1 MAIRNYR
8 IRVQGKVQGVF
19 FRASTL
25 RMAQLMNVK
34 GFVRNEEDGSVFI
47 EAEGEEEML
56 TKFIQWCHQGPD
68 NAEVKYVSV
77 TNGDIKNYKAFTIIR

>member
-1 MAIRNYR
+1 MRNYC
-8 IRVQGKVQGVF
+8 IHVHGKVQGVF
-19 FRASTL
+19 FRATAA
-25 RMAQLMNVK
+25 RMATLLSIK
-34 GFVRNEEDGSVFI
+34 GFVKNEIDGNVFI

-77 TNGDIKNYKAFTIIR
+77 TNGDIKNYKTFTIIR